1 MNDGDATLIDIPIST
16 LLLRSLQ
23 TQQEFPVKGELTVGR
38 SKNSDIHLDDV
49 SISRQHARVT
59 AIAGSVIV
67 EDLNSTN
74 GTSVNGKKISA
85 PQQLNVGDELRF
97 HKYEFQ
103 LANFVE
109 EEATMLDAVH
119 ATSALPASET
129 DSQSDRQ
136 PDPQP
141 ESDVEFDSEPGFQFK
156 SGAEEEATVAKPAA
170 FVAVKAAGDISVEEA
185 LQPGPDRTQTI
196 SPQKLKLLAQRAALV
211 KSPISAGSGARLVIL
226 TAPLRGKVFSLPENL
241 SPGTQV
247 NIGRGGH
254 SNKLNIMLEDK
265 TVSQDHAK
273 LELTSQGWAI
283 LASNA
288 RNAITVNGESTTR
301 SAIQHQDT
309 ITIGRMELAFL
320 TDEQDEP
327 RTPGEASKAQPLKK
341 KSKARQVARV
351 LVFMTLLAALIVAAL
366 FALPIQ

>member
-38 SKNSDIHLDDV
+38 SKDSDIHLDDI

-74 GTSVNGKKISA
+74 GTSVNGKKINA
-85 PQQLNVGDELRF
+85 PEQLNVGDELRF

-103 LANFVE
+103 LANLVE

-119 ATSALPASET
+119 ASETASET
-129 DSQSDRQ
+129 DSQ
-136 PDPQP
+136 PDPQL

-156 SGAEEEATVAKPAA
+156 SEAEEEATVAKPAA

-196 SPQKLKLLAQRAALV
+196 SPQKLKQLAQRAALV

-327 RTPGEASKAQPLKK
+327 RTPGDASKAQPLKT
-341 KSKARQVARV
+341 KSKARRVARV
-351 LVFMTLLAALIVAAL
+351 LVFMTLLTALILAAL